1 MIKNVPK
8 IVNNFKSVKNK
19 ENNKINNENN
29 SLNINNINIIEIYE
43 KNDEIEKKEI
53 KKEKKNEK
61 IEKEETKKEE
71 EIKKVEI
78 KEEIIKDEINFNNNL
93 NNIETIIKN
102 KNNYNLNKKKENK
115 IISNKED
122 QKENK
127 KIDSKE
133 YEIIINKNK
142 YLKTFKKCSC
152 SINEND
158 KKICNICDLEFINSE
173 EIVHFSSLKQFLE
186 YVLHILLN
194 YKEFIFFEINTQK
207 YNIIYMEIASL
218 ISEIEQK
225 KNDNIFDRIICKSCL
240 IRLIN
245 SDKRI
250 DLFQT
255 IFSIFLDKNKEKEKI
270 NIDDIDKII
279 IKKNVFTNLSNKNN
293 INTINNYIDN
303 KRSNIN
309 NVPIFFD
316 KNFKENFLNSI
327 QTLIQNVTSLN
338 KIKEK
343 NSFVINY
350 ICNQIK
356 NSFILHQNLFLKM
369 IENEEKLYFQYE
381 KNKKLK
387 KYIDELRKEIEMGK
401 KEFVDFKKILVIYID
416 ILNKVTK

>member
-1 MIKNVPK
+1 
-8 IVNNFKSVKNK
+8 
-19 ENNKINNENN
+19 
-29 SLNINNINIIEIYE
+29 
-43 KNDEIEKKEI
+43 
-53 KKEKKNEK
+53 
-61 IEKEETKKEE
+61 
-71 EIKKVEI
+71 
-78 KEEIIKDEINFNNNL
+78 
-93 NNIETIIKN
+93 
-102 KNNYNLNKKKENK
+102 
-115 IISNKED
+115 
-122 QKENK
+122 
-127 KIDSKE
+127 
-133 YEIIINKNK
+133 
-142 YLKTFKKCSC
+142 
-152 SINEND
+152 
-158 KKICNICDLEFINSE
+158 
-173 EIVHFSSLKQFLE
+173 
-186 YVLHILLN
+186 
-194 YKEFIFFEINTQK
+194 
-207 YNIIYMEIASL
+207 MEIASL

-416 ILNKVTK
+416 ILNKVKK

>member
-1 MIKNVPK
+1 MEIA
-8 IVNNFKSVKNK
+8 
-19 ENNKINNENN
+19 
-29 SLNINNINIIEIYE
+29 SL
-43 KNDEIEKKEI
+43 
-53 KKEKKNEK
+53 
-61 IEKEETKKEE
+61 
-71 EIKKVEI
+71 
-78 KEEIIKDEINFNNNL
+78 
-93 NNIETIIKN
+93 
-102 KNNYNLNKKKENK
+102 
-115 IISNKED
+115 ISN
-122 QKENK
+122 
-127 KIDSKE
+127 
-133 YEIIINKNK
+133 
-142 YLKTFKKCSC
+142 
-152 SINEND
+152 
-158 KKICNICDLEFINSE
+158 
-173 EIVHFSSLKQFLE
+173 
-186 YVLHILLN
+186 
-194 YKEFIFFEINTQK
+194 
-207 YNIIYMEIASL
+207 IYMEIASL

-416 ILNKVTK
+416 ILNKVKK